1 MEKTLS
7 KFSKEYIHYLKMKP
21 ELYFKSL
28 SKNLKKKN
36 QLSIMTWNTLA
47 SSYTSPS
54 VYYYVKPDYLDEEHR
69 MNMITYDLIRSNCD
83 ILCLQEIEKRNYE
96 AFFQKQ
102 LEGYES
108 KMLFKQVYMRRGL
121 DSHVMGSLYFI
132 EIINSG
138 KQTIS

>member
-21 ELYFKSL
+21 ELHFKSL
-28 SKNLKKKN
+28 SNNSRKKN

-54 VYYYVKPDYLDEEHR
+54 VYYYVKPDYLSEEHR

-96 AFFQKQ
+96 SFFQKQ
-102 LEGYES
+102 LEGYDS
-108 KMLFKQVYMRRGL
+108 KK
-121 DSHVMGSLYFI
+121 
-132 EIINSG
+132 
-138 KQTIS
+138 